1 MSSKNNNTTT
11 EYATNIQVNTMTNGV
26 INLNKLNSLLET
38 TLALNSA
45 VANIYGVDVK
55 WFRTIPQE
63 RSKDILFLEWT
74 LYNVEDCPLN
84 LRVIYNDSGYDEAS
98 LTYNMMGI
106 EYNIPLTMSI
116 SILDWQRVTNNDGST
131 PSKGDI
137 VYIPQSN
144 RLYEVVTMTPEKTVK
159 SQITTY
165 KVNLQKYQPKRSVY
179 LGDNLS
185 NTIDN
190 YTNGVEKLFG
200 EDIRE
205 EIMDI
210 VNDKQTS
217 PHNSTPNRDKYK
229 NIYETKSLIIEDV
242 ICDGH
247 IIAKGYYNNMSKYDK
262 LVSYNVEDDIKKDDV
277 RVFSCLFRF
286 DYTNNNKKNKVKID
300 KLLNVNSNYHTYYTK
315 LPIDSGKIS
324 IYNELFSLW
333 GEYDSIKKELKISN
347 KNVEELD
354 EDWFEMESFDILNN
368 NVNLI
373 TSDIFAIDIIG
384 NNTILVKING
394 KDYFYCCDFILEK
407 NNWYNIVVSLGK
419 KTIVKIFNVNNKLNL
434 LYSEEKITK
443 KWDNFAHN
451 NYEIKGSNSNLTNI
465 RLYNS
470 PLEDEEKYI
479 LNAITNLGSDDSKLL
494 ISDNVEAFFDNTYY
508 GNQR

>member
-1 MSSKNNNTTT
+1 MPNKNNNIIT
-11 EYATNIQVNTMTNGV
+11 EYATNLQVNAMTNGI
-26 INLNKLNSLLET
+26 INLNKLNSLVGT

-55 WFRTIPQE
+55 WFRSIPQE
-63 RSKDILFLEWT
+63 RSKDVLFLEWT

-116 SILDWQRVTNNDGST
+116 SILDWQRETNNDGST

-137 VYIPQSN
+137 IYIPQSN
-144 RLYEVVTMTPEKTVK
+144 RLYEVVSMTPEKTVK

-165 KVNLQKYQPKRSVY
+165 KVNLQKYQPKRNVC

-185 NTIDN
+185 NTIEN
-190 YTNGVEKLFG
+190 YTNGIEKLFG
-200 EDIRE
+200 EEIRE
-205 EIMDI
+205 EIIDI

-217 PHNSTPNRDKYK
+217 PHNSTPINDKYK
-229 NIYETKSLIIEDV
+229 SIYDNKSIIAEDI

-247 IIAKGYYNNMSKYDK
+247 IIAKAYYKNMPNYNT
-262 LVSYNVEDDIKKDDV
+262 LVSYKVNDDIKKDDV

-286 DYTNNNKKNKVKID
+286 DYINDNKKNKVKID
-300 KLLNVNSNYHTYYTK
+300 KLINANSNYHIYSTK
-315 LPIDSGKIS
+315 LPIKSGKIS
-324 IYNELFSLW
+324 IYNELFNLY
-333 GEYDSIKKELKISN
+333 GEYDNLKKELKIPN
-347 KNVEELD
+347 KNIEGL
-354 EDWFEMESFDILNN
+354 EDDWYDMEQFDILNN
-368 NVNLI
+368 KINLI
-373 TSDIFAIDIIG
+373 SSNFFNVDVIG
-384 NNTILVKING
+384 NNTILVSING
-394 KDYFYCCDFILEK
+394 KEYFYCCDFIFEK

-419 KTIVKIFNVNNKLNL
+419 KTTLKIFDANSKLSL
-434 LYSEEKITK
+434 LYNEDKVTK
-443 KWDNFAHN
+443 KWDEFNNN

-465 RLYNS
+465 RLYNTS
-470 PLEDEEKYI
+470 LDDIEKYI
-479 LNAITNLGSDDSKLL
+479 QNAVTYLSSDDSKMI
-494 ISDNVEAFFDNTYY
+494 ISDNVDAFFDNAFY